1 MLVRLLF
8 RVTLFYPSLPPVS
21 LSLILKGGS
30 FWISFGERQK
40 NATQGFPHLMVSSS
54 LSFWFCLLYPHT
66 SFVLGCVEN
75 GKVLTLQCH
84 TSKKKSA
91 KEINHFCQSVP
102 RSSKAQS
109 RFGALES
116 WTACSRNKKL
126 SYKSDPVNWQCRVHC
141 LLFILKLLGK
151 VLFPTFSLLR
161 IVLFNWISET
171 RS

>member
-1 MLVRLLF
+1 MAKVWYVSSLQIASYRLHTHTHQDQTVLHAGLRPAGAEKLKRDILWCWF
-8 RVTLFYPSLPPVS
+8 GFYLESHFFYPSLPPVS

-30 FWISFGERQK
+30 FWISFGQRQK
-40 NATQGFPHLMVSSS
+40 NTTQGFPHLMVSSS

-102 RSSKAQS
+102 TSSKAQS

-116 WTACSRNKKL
+116 WTACSRNK
-126 SYKSDPVNWQCRVHC
+126 N
-141 LLFILKLLGK
+141 
-151 VLFPTFSLLR
+151 
-161 IVLFNWISET
+161 
-171 RS
+171 